1 MHAAFVLQLRVR
13 AVAVHLELDLVVA
26 AHPGWRGIDDL
37 DLPALLLSPA
47 RVHAEQVRGEKRGLV
62 SALGSLD
69 LDHDVAVVVRV
80 LGQKKDLELL
90 VELDQLP
97 GRPMFLRAH
106 VLLHLGVLLVAQHLA
121 RRVHLVARF
130 AVCVISHD
138 DLPEGALLTRE
149 LGELLVVG
157 SDLRP
162 RHVLLDL
169 AIAARDRLEAIDH
182 FLCPA
187 RIYAAAPA
195 LSSSPSRALLKA
207 QIATSSISSA
217 GSRVVNFCVPSTG
230 SSVILTMGW

>member
-1 MHAAFVLQLRVR
+1 MHAAFVLQLRVG
-13 AVAVHLELDLVVA
+13 AVAVHRELDLVVA

-47 RVHAEQVRGEKRGLV
+47 RVHAEQVRGEKGGLV

-90 VELDQLP
+90 VE
-97 GRPMFLRAH
+97 
-106 VLLHLGVLLVAQHLA
+106 
-121 RRVHLVARF
+121 RF
-130 AVCVISHD
+130 AICVISHD

-162 RHVLLDL
+162 RHLILNI
-169 AIAARDRLEAIDH
+169 AITFRNRFEAIDH
-182 FLCPA
+182 
-187 RIYAAAPA
+187 AAAPA
-195 LSSSPSRALLKA
+195 VASSPSRALLKA

-230 SSVILTMGW
+230 SSAILTIGL